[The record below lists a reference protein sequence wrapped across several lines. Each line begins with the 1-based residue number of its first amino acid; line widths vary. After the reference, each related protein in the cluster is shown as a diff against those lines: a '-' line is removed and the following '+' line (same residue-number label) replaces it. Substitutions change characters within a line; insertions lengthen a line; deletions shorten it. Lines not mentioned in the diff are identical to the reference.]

1 MSGGG
6 SSQVTATNVTPSTI
20 DISDA
25 INSILKSAE
34 VLVPSLQ
41 SAGVNLASS
50 LGQSNS
56 LLAGYG
62 QVANNAT
69 TLQQQLLGMTPV
81 DLNGRQMLQQ
91 TQDMRQA
98 YTSSGVPM
106 DKATSDL
113 FSQVDSNVS
122 AAVGL
127 QDPQQRQ
134 AAYQQALQS
143 FQALQ
148 TQLTKAPAPVQA
160 AAIQQKDPYSGN
172 NKPIPLAQA
181 QALMAQHG
189 ISGALQPQGMDS
201 QSGYMPAVLTDNGTL
216 GGQGEGGFVSYSQFA
231 DWLKGQGADLPG
243 ASSTPG
249 GSTTPDPNQINQQ
262 YAAQVQDLMQN
273 FQYNY
278 SPNAT
283 QKMSN
288 ADITQ
293 MIQTNPE
300 FTAAYD
306 TGVQTIQRM
315 AAAGGMLSSGN
326 TLKAAADF
334 GTQLS
339 GTVYGDLY
347 NRTAALAGQTQG
359 VAQQA
364 ASNQMTNASTQYQAQ
379 VAPAQAR
386 SSALANVGAL
396 QGQTA
401 NNQAQLNQ
409 QAAIANQQAQL
420 NASMQNAQTNSSNSA
435 GIGQIAGVIGGGL
448 LRGAAKTSGIGM
460 LSGFIG

>member
-6 SSQVTATNVTPSTI
+6 SSQVTATNVTAPTI

-41 SAGVNLASS
+41 SAGINLASS

-81 DLNGRQMLQQ
+81 DLNGQQMQQ
-91 TQDMRQA
+91 QVQQMRQA
-98 YTSSGVPM
+98 YISSGIPI

-113 FSQVDSNVS
+113 FSQVDSNVAS
-122 AAVGL
+122 AVGL
-127 QDPQQRQ
+127 KDPVQRQ

-143 FQALQ
+143 FQSLQ
-148 TQLTKAPAPVQA
+148 AQLSKAPEAVKNAPVQV
-160 AAIQQKDPYSGN
+160 KDPYTGN
-172 NKPIPLAQA
+172 NKPIPYAQA

-189 ISGALQPQGMDS
+189 ISGSLAPQGMDAS
-201 QSGYMPAVLTDNGTL
+201 SGYMPAVVTNNGII
-216 GGQGEGGFVSYSQFA
+216 GGEGDSGFVSYSQFA
-231 DWLKGQGADLPG
+231 DYLKQQGATLPG
-243 ASSTPG
+243 ATTEDG
-249 GSTTPDPNQINQQ
+249 GSTTPDPNQLNQQ

-278 SPNAT
+278 DANAT

-288 ADITQ
+288 ADITK

-300 FTAAYD
+300 YVANYES
-306 TGVQTIQRM
+306 GVQTIQRM

-334 GTQLS
+334 GSQLS
-339 GTVYGDLY
+339 GTVYGNLY
-347 NRTAALAGQTQG
+347 DRTAALAGQTQG
-359 VAQQA
+359 VAATA
-364 ASNQMTNASTQYQAQ
+364 ASNQMTNAGTSYQAQ

-386 SSALANVGAL
+386 SSALATVGNL

-401 NNQAQLNQ
+401 IQQAQLQ
-409 QAAIANQQAQL
+409 AQAAIANQQAQL
-420 NASMQNAQTNSSNSA
+420 NASMQNAQTNASNSS

-448 LRGAAKTSGIGM
+448 LRGAAKTSGAGI
-460 LSGFIG
+460 LSGFI